1 MNGLHEFVHFIHKT
15 FLQDVIKITSEVP
28 NLVISYEVPYE
39 KFNHMDFLY
48 AIDVGTL
55 LYEEVLKQMRMR
67 IPQ

>member
-1 MNGLHEFVHFIHKT
+1 MSLYIQPFIHKL
-15 FLQDVIKITSEVP
+15 FLQDVIKITSKVP